1 MRNVLI
7 IEFLRYFDIRRPELF
22 HFFLFFGVAVVL
34 NNVRLKEVK
43 EMSDTLVTVAS
54 FDEPYKANIARMKLE
69 SEGIKCFLSG
79 ENFVATYWLLSRVEG
94 GIKLKVKEA
103 DSKAAIEILARK
115 ETSSDTQLPSELGEY
130 DLICPKCRSE
140 NIEYERYSW
149 KMAIISILLFRLPLT
164 WLKEKYKCLDCGH
177 IWK

>member
-1 MRNVLI
+1 M
-7 IEFLRYFDIRRPELF
+7 F
-22 HFFLFFGVAVVL
+22 HFLLFFWVAVVL
-34 NNVRLKEVK
+34 NKVRLKEVK
-43 EMSDTLVTVAS
+43 EMSDALVTVAS
-54 FDEPYKANIARMKLE
+54 FDEPYKAHIARMKLE

-164 WLKEKYKCLDCGH
+164 WLKEEYKCLDCGH

>member
-1 MRNVLI
+1 M
-7 IEFLRYFDIRRPELF
+7 
-22 HFFLFFGVAVVL
+22 VL

-43 EMSDTLVTVAS
+43 EMSNTLVTVAS
-54 FDEPYKANIARMKLE
+54 FDEPYEAHIARMRLE
-69 SEGIKCFLSG
+69 SEGIKCFLGG

-115 ETSSDTQLPSELGEY
+115 ENPLDTQQSSELGEY

-149 KMAIISILLFRLPLT
+149 KVAILSILLFRLPLT

-177 IWK
+177 VWK

>member
-1 MRNVLI
+1 
-7 IEFLRYFDIRRPELF
+7 
-22 HFFLFFGVAVVL
+22 
-34 NNVRLKEVK
+34 
-43 EMSDTLVTVAS
+43 MSDILVTVAS
-54 FDEPYKANIARMKLE
+54 FDEPYKAHIARMRLE
-69 SEGIKCFLSG
+69 SEGIKCFLGG

-94 GIKLKVKEA
+94 GIKLKVKEP
-103 DSKAAIEILARK
+103 DSKASIEILARK

-164 WLKEKYKCLDCGH
+164 WLKEEYKCLDCGH